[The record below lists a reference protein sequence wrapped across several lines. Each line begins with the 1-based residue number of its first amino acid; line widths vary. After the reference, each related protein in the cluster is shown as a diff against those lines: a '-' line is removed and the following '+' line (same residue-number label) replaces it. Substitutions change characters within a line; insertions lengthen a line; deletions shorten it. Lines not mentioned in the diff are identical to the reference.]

1 MTNKLLNIIKGSFPL
16 AEIDCG
22 EFSKMKVSGM
32 NFEITAYKAEGLGHI
47 SVMRANGSKISFGKP
62 SG

>member
-32 NFEITAYKAEGLGHI
+32 KFEIKAFRAEGLGHI
-47 SVMRANGSKISFGKP
+47 SVMRANGFMGLNAP
-62 SG
+62 